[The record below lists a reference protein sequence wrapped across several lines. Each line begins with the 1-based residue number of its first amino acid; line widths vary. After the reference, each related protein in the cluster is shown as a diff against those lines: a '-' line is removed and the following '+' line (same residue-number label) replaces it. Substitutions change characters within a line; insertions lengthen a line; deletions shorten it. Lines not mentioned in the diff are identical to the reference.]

1 MIESKSTFVSRF
13 DVSPFLITR
22 FGGALMLSALFALAP
37 IAGAQ
42 QSSLREAVELSV
54 AIVKPA
60 LVRIHVVST
69 SYRDGR
75 EQKYQSSGS
84 GVIITPEGHVI
95 TNHHVA
101 GHATR
106 LLCTLSTREEIE
118 AELIGTDPLTDIAI
132 IKLLP
137 SDGRKF
143 EVAPFGDSD
152 SVRVGDHVLAMGS
165 PLSLSQS
172 VTLGIIS
179 NAEMVMPRRMGSRGL
194 SLDGENVGMLV
205 RWIAHD
211 AVIYPGNSGGPLV
224 NTLGE
229 IIGINEISM
238 GLGGAIPGNLAKSIA
253 ESLIE
258 KGKVSR
264 SWIGVTVQPLLKHGE
279 RERGILIAGAL
290 EGAPAADAGLESGDI
305 LVSLNGVDTTV
316 HFDEQL
322 PDFNR
327 LIAELPIGS
336 KIEAVVLREGRE
348 QTLTITTVEREKRL
362 PQQHEFKQWGITG
375 RNIAYVR
382 SKEMKRD
389 NSKGVEV
396 TSVRAGGA
404 AADAKPAIR
413 RGDVL
418 LALGGKK
425 IDNTDDLAKLTR
437 KLTKGADAPV
447 SALTTFERRGES
459 YVTVVDVGVSELND
473 PGLEVKK
480 AWLPVDTQVITR
492 EIAALLDDEDLSGFR
507 VTKVYADSTAEEAGL
522 RVGDFLL
529 AVDGERLTASA
540 PEHYEELPTLIR
552 NYRAGS
558 EVELSLR
565 RDGEDLKLSV
575 ELVRSPKLAREMR
588 KYRDDLFEY
597 TVRNIN
603 FFDKAQEQWEEDRDG
618 VLVNEVTSG
627 GWAALG
633 RLHVGDLILEIE
645 GDTVTDIDSLRESM
659 ERIAEE
665 QPASVVIKVLRGI
678 YTLYVELEP
687 KWE

>member
-1 MIESKSTFVSRF
+1 MFESRSTFVSHLATSRLGI
-13 DVSPFLITR
+13 SL
-22 FGGALMLSALFALAP
+22 LMMSLASYSLG
-37 IAGAQ
+37 AGAQ
-42 QSSLREAVELSV
+42 QSSLRDAVERSV

-106 LLCTLSTREEIE
+106 LLCTLSTREEVE

-132 IKLLP
+132 IKLIP
-137 SDGRKF
+137 SDGRVF
-143 EVAPFGDSD
+143 PTAPFGDSD
-152 SVRVGDHVLAMGS
+152 AVKVGDHVMAMGS

-179 NAEMVMPRRMGSRGL
+179 NSEMVMPKRMGFRSL
-194 SLDGENVGMLV
+194 SLDGEDVGMLV

-224 NTLGE
+224 NTSGE

-238 GLGGAIPGNLAKSIA
+238 GLGGAIPGNLAKSVA

-258 KGKVSR
+258 RGGVSR
-264 SWIGVTVQPLLKHGE
+264 SWIGVTVQPLLKHGQ

-290 EGAPAADAGLESGDI
+290 EGSPGDEAGLESGDI

-322 PDFNR
+322 PEFNR

-336 KIEAVVLREGRE
+336 KVEAVVLREGSE
-348 QTLTITTVEREKRL
+348 HTLTITTVERERRL
-362 PQQHEFKQWGITG
+362 PQQREFKQWGITG
-375 RNIAYVR
+375 RNIAYIM

-389 NSKGVEV
+389 DSDGIVV

-404 AADAKPAIR
+404 VADAKPAIR

-418 LALGGKK
+418 VAVGGTKVK
-425 IDNTDDLAKLTR
+425 NVEELAKLTR
-437 KLTKGADAPV
+437 DLTQGTEEPV
-447 SALTTFERRGES
+447 STLTTFERGEES
-459 YVTVVDVGVSELND
+459 YVTVVDVGVRELND

-492 EIAALLDDEDLSGFR
+492 DIAQLLGDEKLTGFR
-507 VTKVYADSTAEEAGL
+507 VTQVYAGSTAEEAGL
-522 RVGDFLL
+522 EVGDFLL

-552 NYRAGS
+552 SYRAGTK
-558 EVELSLR
+558 VELSLR
-565 RDGEDLKLSV
+565 RDGKALTLSV
-575 ELVRSPKLAREMR
+575 ELIRSPKLDREMR

-597 TVRNIN
+597 TGRNIT
-603 FFDKAQEQWEEDRDG
+603 FFDRAKEQWEENQRG
-618 VLVNEVTSG
+618 VLVSEVTSG

-633 RLHVGDLILEIE
+633 MLYVGDLIQEIE
-645 GDTVTDIDSLRESM
+645 GEPIPDIDGLRESM
-659 ERIAEE
+659 ERVAEN

-678 YTLYVELEP
+678 YTVYVELEP
-687 KWE
+687 KWESM